1 MKIETLKNIVNNT
14 KDDIKKIKQIIKEFE
29 PKLDDVISDIR
40 KEKIE
45 ISFKTVDIED
55 NYDEMPNFIYQV
67 ITQLAFDRGFNQ
79 SSLIFE
85 DNRKE
90 KFKIVLE
97 YDENDENKN
106 KENNYFLIS
115 NTTGIIRYSTAFKDK
130 SY

>member
-45 ISFKTVDIED
+45 ISFKAVDIED
-55 NYDEMPNFIYQV
+55 NYDETPNFIYQV

-115 NTTGIIRYSTAFKDK
+115 NTTGIIGYSTVLKDK